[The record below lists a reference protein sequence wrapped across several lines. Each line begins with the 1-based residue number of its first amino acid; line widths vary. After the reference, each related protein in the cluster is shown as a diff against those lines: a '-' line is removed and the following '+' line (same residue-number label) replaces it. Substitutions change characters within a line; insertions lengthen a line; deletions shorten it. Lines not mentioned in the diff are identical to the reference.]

1 MKKIYYL
8 STCSTCKRIIEEL
21 GIGDDF
27 EMQDIKFDKITPD
40 QLDTMAGRAGSYEAL
55 FSKRSR
61 QFRPLGLHEKALTE
75 ADYKKYIL
83 EEYSFLKRP
92 VLLIDDDIFVGN
104 SKQVVEA
111 AARALKK

>member
-27 EMQDIKFDKITPD
+27 EMQDIKFDKITPE
-40 QLDTMAGRAGSYEAL
+40 QLDTMAARAGSYEAL

-61 QFRPLGLHEKALTE
+61 QFRPLGLHEKC
-75 ADYKKYIL
+75 
-83 EEYSFLKRP
+83 SPRP
-92 VLLIDDDIFVGN
+92 IIKSTS
-104 SKQVVEA
+104 SKNT
-111 AARALKK
+111 LF

>member
-27 EMQDIKFDKITPD
+27 EMQDIKFDKITPE
-40 QLDTMAGRAGSYEAL
+40 QLDTMAARAGSYEAL

-61 QFRPLGLHEKALTE
+61 QFRPLGLHEKVLTE

-92 VLLIDDDIFVGN
+92 VLLIDGDIFVGN

-111 AARALKK
+111 AALALKK